1 MVYGYKQLEKNE
13 NVPLK
18 NFVVCSRCGTPLTGY
33 IVKKK
38 NLHYYKCNKIGCKCN
53 RSAVTMN
60 ELFENFLNQ
69 YQIDKRFIEPISD
82 ELLRTYSKLTSVDKE
97 TVRALKQELSEA
109 RMKLETIEERFAFSE
124 IDGGIYDR
132 VSSKLKE
139 TIRAKQQKL
148 EGTENTV
155 SNPPL
160 VIQNAVKICSKLS
173 KMWVFGDY
181 DQKVKL
187 QELVFPSGI
196 KYDRQNDEY
205 RTIKVNVIVELTRL
219 LSGDYGQ
226 EKSGQ
231 SKNFCDLSASV
242 PQAGIEPAHLTVHDF
257 ESCASTN
264 SATKALILG
273 LHMY

>member
-13 NVPLK
+13 NVPLR

-53 RSAVTMN
+53 RSAVAMN

-69 YQIDKRFIEPISD
+69 YQIDKRFIEPISN

-148 EGTENTV
+148 EGTENTL

-196 KYDRQNDEY
+196 KYGRQNDEY
-205 RTIKVNVIVELTRL
+205 RIIKVNVIVELTRL

-226 EKSGQ
+226 
-231 SKNFCDLSASV
+231 
-242 PQAGIEPAHLTVHDF
+242 
-257 ESCASTN
+257 
-264 SATKALILG
+264 
-273 LHMY
+273 